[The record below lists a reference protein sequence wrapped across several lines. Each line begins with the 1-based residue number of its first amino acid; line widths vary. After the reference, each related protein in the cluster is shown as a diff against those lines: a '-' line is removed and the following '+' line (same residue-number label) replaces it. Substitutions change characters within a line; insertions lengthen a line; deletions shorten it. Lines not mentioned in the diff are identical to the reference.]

1 MKNAPIIDLS
11 LRAPHE
17 MIAERG
23 TLVGPVLI
31 AWFRLVRPALVGGVW
46 ASICIYTYRY
56 LLPFNEAEMPIEQI
70 VFYVTSI
77 ALIAG
82 TIVTW
87 LIAGASCIR
96 SRTGCAYRRCCGA
109 RPARRRARCPRTR
122 WPAHAATARGAR
134 RAFWSRPTTRT
145 ARSPASNGS
154 RTRGR
159 SPASRSAC
167 ASVRAR
173 RIVRFAPR
181 AGRQLPVL

>member
-11 LRAPHE
+11 LRAPRD

-23 TLVGPVLI
+23 NIVGPVLV

-82 TIVTW
+82 TIVMW
-87 LIAGASCIR
+87 LIAGRVVHPFAYRLRVSKMMRRSASVKVRSASSSIR
-96 SRTGCAYRRCCGA
+96 LSVTRIEDDAALGQREGALRIIIHSPIGYAYRR
-109 RPARRRARCPRTR
+109 
-122 WPAHAATARGAR
+122 
-134 RAFWSRPTTRT
+134 
-145 ARSPASNGS
+145 
-154 RTRGR
+154 
-159 SPASRSAC
+159 
-167 ASVRAR
+167 
-173 RIVRFAPR
+173 
-181 AGRQLPVL
+181 